1 MRKDLWRRICRVS
14 FAAGMATLGILA
26 GCTGQP
32 TPAPEIASDGP
43 GATRD
48 PAVFE
53 IIATEE
59 EALGQARQRIPTAI
73 LRQVDFGPEPDTL
86 TFRFTDAAATR
97 TLSVTF
103 TGHRPDNGRWRAIE
117 QGLTPLTGLTRP
129 GMEIGALRTSPV
141 AVLSSSN
148 RQLAGLWP
156 SRSHVGWDWER
167 PHVARILHYRS
178 RLGVRHFRRRHRHLH
193 AVPISAGPARANGRT
208 QSTLKTD

>member
-1 MRKDLWRRICRVS
+1 
-14 FAAGMATLGILA
+14 MATLGILV

-43 GATRD
+43 GATID
-48 PAVFE
+48 AAVFE
-53 IIATEE
+53 IIAIAE

-103 TGHRPDNGRWRAIE
+103 TAHRPDNGRWRAIE

-129 GMEIGALRTSPV
+129 GMEIGALRTSPA
-141 AVLSSSN
+141 AV
-148 RQLAGLWP
+148 RQAAIDNLPDCGPAGLTLGGTGKDLSWHVFCTIEAG
-156 SRSHVGWDWER
+156 SRSGTLDDSTGIFTPSPSPPAR
-167 PHVARILHYRS
+167 PAPT
-178 RLGVRHFRRRHRHLH
+178 
-193 AVPISAGPARANGRT
+193 AVPNQR
-208 QSTLKTD
+208 